1 MAYATV
7 NDVITYFR
15 PLSVSETEKA
25 ETMLT
30 DISEVLK
37 VKAHEYGKDLD
48 QMIAMDPAYA
58 TTVKIVVCGIIGRIF
73 RQDTDGEPMSQYSQS
88 ALGYSVSGSP
98 VMAGGG
104 AASAILK
111 NDLKALG
118 LKRPRYGG
126 MDIYGINND

>member
-1 MAYATV
+1 MAYATL

-15 PLSVSETEKA
+15 PLTTAEIEKVQV
-25 ETMLT
+25 MLV
-30 DISEVLK
+30 DLSEVLK
-37 VKAHEYGKDLD
+37 VKAHEYGKDID
-48 QMIAMDPAYA
+48 QMIAMEPGYA
-58 TTVKIVVCGIIGRIF
+58 TTVKIVLCGIIGRVL

-118 LKRPRYGG
+118 LKRQRYGG
-126 MDIYGINND
+126 IELYDQHD